1 MVDLKK
7 ELPEVFNDFAESRQ
21 NAFLK
26 VKEIKDKDIPV
37 IGIFCTFFPQE
48 LTVAA
53 GATCVSLCATSDE
66 TIQDAERDLPKN
78 LCPLSVLQVMKLFK
92 MLRGICRKTCA
103 HLSNLLMVLH

>member
-37 IGIFCTFFPQE
+37 IGIFCTFFHK
-48 LTVAA
+48 
-53 GATCVSLCATSDE
+53 S
-66 TIQDAERDLPKN
+66 
-78 LCPLSVLQVMKLFK
+78 
-92 MLRGICRKTCA
+92 
-103 HLSNLLMVLH
+103 

>member
-37 IGIFCTFFPQE
+37 IGIFVRFFHK
-48 LTVAA
+48 
-53 GATCVSLCATSDE
+53 S
-66 TIQDAERDLPKN
+66 
-78 LCPLSVLQVMKLFK
+78 
-92 MLRGICRKTCA
+92 
-103 HLSNLLMVLH
+103 